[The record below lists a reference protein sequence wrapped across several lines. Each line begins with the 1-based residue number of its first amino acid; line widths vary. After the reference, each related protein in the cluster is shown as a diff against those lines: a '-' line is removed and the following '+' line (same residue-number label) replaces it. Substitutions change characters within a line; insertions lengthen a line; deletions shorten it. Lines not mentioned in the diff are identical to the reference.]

1 MIRRAAMRRAAMRR
15 AAILLPLAIWS
26 CGLTLADPERWPG
39 LPDGG
44 ADDRPSAPG
53 AACPA
58 TRGQEVLDA
67 VNRARSQQGLPAM
80 RPHAALARA
89 ASAHSAD
96 QARLG
101 RLSHAGSDGSSVGE
115 RVQREGYRWSS
126 VGENVG
132 GGYGTAAEVVA
143 GWMGSPGHRAII
155 LTAGE
160 NHAGV
165 GYASSAQHQLR
176 HFWTLVVAR
185 PASGDMEPAARCHP

>member
-1 MIRRAAMRRAAMRR
+1 MMRRPAMRRP
-15 AAILLPLAIWS
+15 AILLPLVIWS
-26 CGLTLADPERWPG
+26 CGVTLPDPGSWPG

-44 ADDRPSAPG
+44 GDDRSPAPG

-67 VNRARSQQGLPAM
+67 VNRARSQRGLPPM

-96 QARLG
+96 QARMG
-101 RLSHAGSDGSSVGE
+101 RLSHTGSDGSSVGE
-115 RVQREGYRWSS
+115 RVRREGYPWSS

-132 GGYGTAAEVVA
+132 GGYATAAEVVA
-143 GWMGSPGHRAII
+143 GWMSSPGHRAII

-165 GYASSAQHQLR
+165 GYAFSSQHQLR

-185 PASGDMEPAARCHP
+185 PASGDMETAAHCHP